1 MKNCFECRFK
11 STLKTMLNSFDF
23 MFPDRKLT
31 EKALEK
37 KKEIRKLILDNMHQL
52 FTLSRE
58 GSE

>member
-1 MKNCFECRFK
+1 
-11 STLKTMLNSFDF
+11 MLNSFDF